1 MLYLN
6 ATIVP
11 VIAMIFGERRIGL
24 RTWVCVSIA
33 VIGTLLLVNDGG
45 EPNVGDLW
53 SLGSAVWSAIFIVR
67 LTHAAKGRS
76 AAHLSAATL
85 ACTSVACWLL
95 TAAYAQSGLFLAS
108 EVVKMVH
115 EHGMAL
121 LYLS

>member
-1 MLYLN
+1 M
-6 ATIVP
+6 
-11 VIAMIFGERRIGL
+11 
-24 RTWVCVSIA
+24 
-33 VIGTLLLVNDGG
+33 
-45 EPNVGDLW
+45 
-53 SLGSAVWSAIFIVR
+53 WSAIFIVR

-95 TAAYAQSGLFLAS
+95 TAAYAQSGRLLAS

-121 LYLS
+121 LYLSIVVSAGSSFLQATGQQSVPPHEAAVIYTLDPVRDWPGAHSQTHAPSHVVHRAY